1 MEVIPGFRATHIFS
15 GPARHVVALW
25 TECISTF
32 NNLLKNSRQD
42 NQGISTLK
50 DSENTLHSG
59 NVKKAN
65 LLNSQFQSVFSR
77 LSPLRL
83 GQLCIQNIHNIFQ
96 ENVPEDINPI
106 CPAMPEIKID
116 LNGVLKLL
124 SNLKPDK
131 AAGPDSIKPVVLK
144 QLKME
149 IAPVICLLFEK
160 TLQTG
165 QLPSEWKKAQVCP
178 LFKNGDKTEPSN
190 YRPIFFN
197 MYSV

>member
-1 MEVIPGFRATHIFS
+1 MFS
-15 GPARHVVALW
+15 GLSSNP
-25 TECISTF
+25 
-32 NNLLKNSRQD
+32 D

-65 LLNSQFQSVFSR
+65 LLNSQFKSVFSR

-83 GQLCIQNIHNIFQ
+83 GQLYIQNIHNIFQ

-116 LNGVLKLL
+116 LNGVLKFL

-144 QLKME
+144 QLKMK
-149 IAPVICLLFEK
+149 IARY
-160 TLQTG
+160 
-165 QLPSEWKKAQVCP
+165 LPLV
-178 LFKNGDKTEPSN
+178 
-190 YRPIFFN
+190 
-197 MYSV
+197 